1 MGLYGVATNQSWQ
14 PHVHADF
21 ILVVWL
27 EYLNGHFSNSNLYA
41 KILKMYFYYT
51 RWQVF
56 PLAGFGNV
64 TKSFDID
71 VHFVRDVDRR
81 NRVIRAG
88 VISCREACRWQAVW
102 LPCLLQVDW
111 LSRYDWGMSLQLHSL
126 HRQTSPSCLVSFS
139 ILFVLPKEEKMK

>member
-1 MGLYGVATNQSWQ
+1 
-14 PHVHADF
+14 
-21 ILVVWL
+21 
-27 EYLNGHFSNSNLYA
+27 
-41 KILKMYFYYT
+41 MYFYYT

-88 VISCREACRWQAVW
+88 VISCREACRWQAV
-102 LPCLLQVDW
+102 
-111 LSRYDWGMSLQLHSL
+111 
-126 HRQTSPSCLVSFS
+126 
-139 ILFVLPKEEKMK
+139 